1 MAHLWYINK
10 VAFTAHKNYQTDWG
24 WPAME
29 KKEFVDSYLPYLLA
43 RASFT
48 ISSEFHAQVEAT
60 GLTVSEWRILASL
73 SGVKQ
78 RTVGELAEIVL
89 AKQPTVTKMVLRMAS
104 DNLVTRTPCTQDK
117 RQAWVSLTPAG
128 QKLVRPLL
136 KKAAQHEQKV
146 LALLGNAQSASLKN
160 TLQQLILKA

>member
-1 MAHLWYINK
+1 MAHRWYINK
-10 VAFTAHKNYQTDWG
+10 VAFTAHKNYRTEWG
-24 WPAME
+24 WPVME
-29 KKEFVDSYLPYLLA
+29 KKKFVDSYLPYLLA
-43 RASFT
+43 RASFI

-78 RTVGELAEIVL
+78 RTVGELADIVL

-104 DNLVTRTPCTQDK
+104 NNLVTRTPCTQDK

-146 LALLGNAQSASLKN
+146 LASLGKAQSASLKT